1 MADEVGRNM
10 DIENI
15 REFYTMGK
23 VNEKIAC
30 MGMLACT
37 FGALT
42 ANADGAT
49 ARNGMY
55 GLKTQSSILVA
66 DTTARDTAKQNRVA
80 QDSTAWYKE
89 LEGVTVVAKK
99 PLVKTDIDKTTYD
112 VESDPQAQS
121 KTLLEMLRKVPM
133 VTVDGQDNIMVNNS
147 SSFKVYVNGKPN
159 NMMSNNPSEVLKS
172 MPANTIK
179 KIEVITNPGPKYDA
193 EGVGG
198 ILNIITMGS
207 GMEGYTLTVGAVTNT
222 NGAVGG
228 NLFGT
233 VQKGKLTVSG
243 SYTYMYRKS
252 PRSWSG
258 STREVLGD
266 LADNTSANIKTEST
280 SINKMNYQNGNL
292 EASYEI
298 DSLRLVSASFG
309 IFGLGNRY
317 DTDASTLGYHPTNGN
332 TLYSY
337 ANHNDSRQSW
347 YAIDG
352 GIDYQ
357 RMFRTKG
364 RMLTLSYKI
373 HSRPSTTDTYVYYN
387 NMEAQ
392 EGWNDYLSYLQNQY
406 YKHDAATTEHTF
418 QIDYTTPIGKLHTL
432 ETGVKYILRRN
443 SSNDD
448 RNISDVKA
456 SDAWTYDSDYSSH
469 YRHTNNIFAAYA
481 GYGLKW
487 DRLSARLGLRYEH
500 TLQDVK
506 YLQGRGDDFKK
517 NFDDIVP
524 SASVGWRVSDE
535 ISLRLGYNM
544 RIYRPGI
551 TFLNPYIN
559 DSDPTSISQGN
570 TNLTSEKNHSF
581 SFGFSL
587 NTNKFSMNLNAKTMF
602 VNNSIEQ
609 VTSLTDDRTIAGLK
623 NPTGKSV
630 LYSTYQNI
638 GKIKTT
644 GLSAY
649 INWNIFSNTRIY
661 TNLWGSYTDLSDG
674 MQLRNNGWYGNTYTG
689 LEQTLPK
696 DWSIEVDFFGY
707 TKGVTLQGKSGSYKE
722 YGITIGKAFCNKRL
736 KMTLYAGNIF
746 SKYITETNT
755 TESDTFRKSSWDKS
769 TLRRLTFNISY
780 RLGALKASV
789 KKAERSIQN
798 DDVK

>member
-1 MADEVGRNM
+1 
-10 DIENI
+10 
-15 REFYTMGK
+15 MGK
-23 VNEKIAC
+23 VNEKKNCI
-30 MGMLACT
+30 GILACT
-37 FGALT
+37 LGLIA
-42 ANADGAT
+42 ANA
-49 ARNGMY
+49 Y
-55 GLKTQSSILVA
+55 GTPVRDRLAEMVQHTDVVPA
-66 DTTARDTAKQNRVA
+66 DTTARDSA
-80 QDSTAWYKE
+80 AWYKE

-133 VTVDGQDNIMVNNS
+133 VTVDGQDNITVNNS

-172 MPANTIK
+172 MPANTVK

-207 GMEGYTLTVGAVTNT
+207 GMEGYSLTIGAATNSQ
-222 NGAVGG
+222 GAIGG

-233 VQKGKLTVSG
+233 VQKGKLTISG
-243 SYTYMYRKS
+243 RYNYMYRKG

-258 STREVLGD
+258 STREVTGND
-266 LADNTSANIKTEST
+266 TDNTSANIKNEST
-280 SINKMNYQNGNL
+280 SINTLNYQNGNL

-298 DSLRLVSASFG
+298 DTLRLVSASFG
-309 IFGLGNRY
+309 IFGMGNKY
-317 DTDASTLGYHPTNGN
+317 DTDASTLGYHPVNAG
-332 TLYSY
+332 TLYNY
-337 ANHNDSRQSW
+337 ANYNNSKQSW

-352 GIDYQ
+352 SIDYQ
-357 RMFRTKG
+357 RLFHTQG
-364 RMLTLSYKI
+364 RMLTFSYKI
-373 HSRPSTTDTYVYYN
+373 HSRPSTNDTYVYYD

-392 EGWNDYLSYLQNQY
+392 EGWSDYLDYLQNQY
-406 YKHDAATTEHTF
+406 YRHDGATTENTF
-418 QIDYTTPIGKLHTL
+418 QIDYTTPIGKLHTI
-432 ETGVKYILRRN
+432 EAGVKYILRRN
-443 SSNDD
+443 RSNDD
-448 RNISDVKA
+448 RNVSDVQA
-456 SDAWTYDSDYSSH
+456 GDAWTYDNDNSSH
-469 YRHTNNIFAAYA
+469 YRHTNNIFAAYT

-487 DRLSARLGLRYEH
+487 NRLSARLGVRYEH

-506 YLQGRGDDFKK
+506 YLQGRGDDFSK

-524 SASVGWRVSDE
+524 SASIGWRVSDE
-535 ISLRLGYNM
+535 INLRLGYNM

-551 TFLNPYIN
+551 TYLNPYIN

-570 TNLTSEKNHSF
+570 TNLTSEKSHSVSLGF
-581 SFGFSL
+581 NLNTTKFSL
-587 NTNKFSMNLNAKTMF
+587 NLNARSSF

-609 VTSLTDDRTIAGLK
+609 VTSLVDDRTIAGLK

-649 INWNIFSNTRIY
+649 INWNIFSTTRIY

-674 MQLRNNGWYGNTYTG
+674 MQLRNNGWYGNTFTG

-696 DWSIEVDFFGY
+696 DWTIEMDFFGY
-707 TKGVTLQGKSGSYKE
+707 TRGVTLQGKSGSYKE

-746 SKYITETNT
+746 NKYVTETEM
-755 TESDTFRKSSWDKS
+755 TESDNFRKASWTKNS
-769 TLRRLTFNISY
+769 MRRLTFNISY
-780 RLGALKASV
+780 RFGALKASV
-789 KKAERSIQN
+789 KKAERTIDN